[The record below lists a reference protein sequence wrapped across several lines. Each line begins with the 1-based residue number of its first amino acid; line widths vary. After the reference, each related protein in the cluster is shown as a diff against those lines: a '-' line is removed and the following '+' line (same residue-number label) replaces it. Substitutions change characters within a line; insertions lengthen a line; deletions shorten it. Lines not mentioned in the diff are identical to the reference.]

1 MYVVLLEYKAPEADI
16 DAALADHSEWISQH
30 YDAGD
35 FIAAGRRESHIGGVI
50 IARAMSRGRLEAILA
65 TDPFALRKLTRHE
78 VIEFQALRTIP
89 ELAKYAD
96 HLSPVAGE

>member
-1 MYVVLLEYKAPEADI
+1 MFAVLMEYTAPYTEI
-16 DAALADHSEWISQH
+16 DVSAVDHYEWVTEH

-35 FIAAGRRESHIGGVI
+35 FIAAGHCRPRTGGVI
-50 IARAMSRGRLEAILA
+50 IARAMPRGKLDAILA
-65 TDPFALRKLTRHE
+65 TDPFALRKLARYN

-96 HLSPVAGE
+96 HLTPSASD